1 MARSA
6 FRMLVSAGVGA
17 LLGLSVWLKGQTRSA
32 WMGDALGL
40 YGHSLAVSVLGGAVI
55 GALLAFILDAIGL
68 DLPLFPERRSRSA
81 EKQELLFSAY
91 LASLRSAARRGT
103 APPPPP
109 APAPES
115 IRATIRDWSS
125 GSAEGWIDR
134 DTADRIQDRLRYAQI
149 RMQLL
154 LAASVSTLIGIGA
167 SMFHALTAG
176 AFGTPGAGLPF
187 FAIALACCIAVF
199 VLGGTAWRLVAAVYG
214 LAIAWAAYFFLF

>member
-1 MARSA
+1 MARIA

-32 WMGDALGL
+32 WIGDALGL
-40 YGHSLAVSVLGGAVI
+40 YNHSLGTSVLGGAAL
-55 GALLAFILDAIGL
+55 GALLAFVLDAMGL
-68 DLPLFPERRSRSA
+68 DLPLFPGQGRFRSEA
-81 EKQELLFSAY
+81 KQDLLFTAY
-91 LASLRSAARRGT
+91 LENLRSAARRGT
-103 APPPPP
+103 ASPPPP

-134 DTADRIQDRLRYAQI
+134 DTADRIQDLLRYAQI

-167 SMFHALTAG
+167 
-176 AFGTPGAGLPF
+176 
-187 FAIALACCIAVF
+187 
-199 VLGGTAWRLVAAVYG
+199 
-214 LAIAWAAYFFLF
+214 